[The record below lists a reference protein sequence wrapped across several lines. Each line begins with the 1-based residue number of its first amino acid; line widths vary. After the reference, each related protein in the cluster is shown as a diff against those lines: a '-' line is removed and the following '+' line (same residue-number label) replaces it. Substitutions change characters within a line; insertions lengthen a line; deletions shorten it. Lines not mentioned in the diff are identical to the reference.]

1 MSRLPRASA
10 VVPIALPS
18 LALVSLLGLS
28 ACGSSSTPSAAPAT
42 TAAPAALEEY
52 RCDRAGGPVTTQAG
66 GTLVQATV
74 GEYAIGLDRD
84 TAPAGPVTFAVTNKG
99 AAEHEVVILHRD
111 GLDGLPRDQHG
122 EVDEQ
127 AIPADAAVGE
137 IEAIGVGAS
146 CALTFTLAP
155 GRYTL
160 FCNITEVANGNVNHA
175 AKGMVTSFTVT

>member
-1 MSRLPRASA
+1 MSRPSRASA
-10 VVPIALPS
+10 VAPIALS
-18 LALVSLLGLS
+18 LLALVALS
-28 ACGSSSTPSAAPAT
+28 ACSASSPSAAPAT
-42 TAAPAALEEY
+42 TAAPAAAALDEY

-99 AAEHEVVILHRD
+99 AAEHEIVILHRD
-111 GLDGLPRDQHG
+111 DLEGLPRDQHG
-122 EVDEQ
+122 EVDEE
-127 AIPADAAVGE
+127 AIPAEAAVGE
-137 IEAIGVGAS
+137 IEAIRAGAS
-146 CALTFTLAP
+146 CALTFTLEP

-160 FCNITEVANGNVNHA
+160 FCNITEVDHGNLNHA